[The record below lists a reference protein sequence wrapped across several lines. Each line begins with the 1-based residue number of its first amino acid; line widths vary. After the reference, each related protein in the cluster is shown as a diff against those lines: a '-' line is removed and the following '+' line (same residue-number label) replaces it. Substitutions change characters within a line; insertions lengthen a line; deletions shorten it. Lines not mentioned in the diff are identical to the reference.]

1 MGPAECEGVQ
11 CPEVSWR
18 LGSRAPVC
26 LSRGGGVLCQ
36 QQGTKEQSFDKIHRM
51 NRSPWFLVSE
61 PKTYCRHHSRAYRY
75 EHSTLP
81 HPGEEDTQAEEE
93 SSSFVYS
100 VYPSPSSLR
109 PRLGGSREKPG
120 RVQGQRVQLAQSGRV
135 SSWPQICPH
144 PRRPRQLLPS
154 QSTGKDDTGP
164 QVRVG
169 GRCRLQGGGGTA
181 WNSHRQGSQRPHLGN
196 KPIYLFVK

>member
-1 MGPAECEGVQ
+1 
-11 CPEVSWR
+11 
-18 LGSRAPVC
+18 
-26 LSRGGGVLCQ
+26 
-36 QQGTKEQSFDKIHRM
+36 M

-81 HPGEEDTQAEEE
+81 HPGPSPLREEDTQAEEK
-93 SSSFVYS
+93 SSFFVYS

-109 PRLGGSREKPG
+109 PRLGGSWEKPG

-144 PRRPRQLLPS
+144 PRRPLQLLPS

-164 QVRVG
+164 QARVG
-169 GRCRLQGGGGTA
+169 GRCRLQGEGRDGLELTQTRQPASPPRKQAHLPFCKVNDSWRIKYLTFCWVLLCVLFGGFEV
-181 WNSHRQGSQRPHLGN
+181 WVH
-196 KPIYLFVK
+196 